1 MLTYEYNLDH
11 TVTKFLIPF
20 LLELW
25 IVLAQF
31 CELVGWH
38 CCEPLTSLLDS
49 LLLTS
54 LLENIAHVWFISK
67 IADTLGTNDV
77 TRPFSCNKLIEE
89 TQVECL
95 AAIIY
100 EGSDTIFLN
109 FATFVVMV
117 MIVMMVVVVTMFMI
131 LVIVMVMLMFV
142 IVFIMM
148 VMLVL
153 VIVFIMMVMML
164 MLFFIMVLFSA
175 SFRFDFLN
183 PAC

>member
-1 MLTYEYNLDH
+1 VLTDEYNLDH

-20 LLELW
+20 LLELR

-49 LLLTS
+49 LLLTC

-67 IADTLGTNDV
+67 IAYTLGTNDV

-109 FATFVVMV
+109 LATFVVMV
-117 MIVMMVVVVTMFMI
+117 MIVMMMVVMTMFMI
-131 LVIVMVMLMFV
+131 LA
-142 IVFIMM
+142 
-148 VMLVL
+148 
-153 VIVFIMMVMML
+153 
-164 MLFFIMVLFSA
+164 SA
-175 SFRFDFLN
+175 K
-183 PAC
+183 

>member
-1 MLTYEYNLDH
+1 VLTDEYNLDH

-20 LLELW
+20 LFKLR

-38 CCEPLTSLLDS
+38 CCEPLTCLLDS

-89 TQVECL
+89 SQVECL

-109 FATFVVMV
+109 LATFVIMV

-131 LVIVMVMLMFV
+131 LVIVVV
-142 IVFIMM
+142 
-148 VMLVL
+148 
-153 VIVFIMMVMML
+153 ML
-164 MLFFIMVLFSA
+164 MLFFFMVLFSA